1 MKKFVVAAIA
11 APLLNLAAM
20 PIHAA
25 DTHESHHAG
34 TETQKTYAVKGE
46 VVAIDQD
53 AGKLK
58 LRHEAIPELG
68 WSAMTMN
75 FAVADKSLLDRVKS
89 GDKVSFEI
97 AKDPSTG
104 QYVIR
109 TLQPAQ

>member
-1 MKKFVVAAIA
+1 MKRFLMAVIAALAVGLIA
-11 APLLNLAAM
+11 APTY
-20 PIHAA
+20 AA

-34 TETQKTYAVKGE
+34 ADTHKSYAAKGE

-53 AGKLK
+53 AGKIK

-75 FAVADKSLLDRVKS
+75 FAVADKGLLEGVKP

-97 AKDPSTG
+97 TKDQSTG

-109 TLQPAQ
+109 ALQAIK